1 MPDEHRE
8 TLATRS
14 LSNVSFNCPIG
25 TKHSVCS
32 VKTYI
37 QSRTHRVTATL
48 LLVSCS
54 FLLLNT
60 PYCVIWIA
68 NYIQDFRNS
77 QLKSIKEITEL
88 FMLTNFCINFLLYC
102 VSGKVFR
109 SELICLLR
117 CQWKELYDRNDVERI
132 NHQQRKSRPRLDIP
146 LHETR
151 LRPQS
156 VSLHPIEQ
164 QQRRLSNSSYTNPI
178 PGHS

>member
-1 MPDEHRE
+1 MQ
-8 TLATRS
+8 A
-14 LSNVSFNCPIG
+14 
-25 TKHSVCS
+25 KHSICS

-60 PYCVIWIA
+60 PYCVLWIA
-68 NYIQDFRNS
+68 NYVHRFENVK
-77 QLKSIKEITEL
+77 LKSIKEITEL

-117 CQWKELYDRNDVERI
+117 CQWKELYERNEGERLA
-132 NHQQRKSRPRLDIP
+132 HRKSRPKIEIQLN
-146 LHETR
+146 ETK
-151 LRPQS
+151 LRS
-156 VSLHPIEQ
+156 RSCSLYPNEQ
-164 QQRRLSNSSYTNPI
+164 QPQQRRLSTSSYTNKMP
-178 PGHS
+178 SYS